1 MNKIDEMVKL
11 VKSKINEVDELSEQL
26 ADKRSALTDAI
37 NVVNSL
43 LTRYTGCD
51 DMYSLDCLPDYSDT
65 EIREYIHTS
74 DNWLGKLMSSAIEAI
89 AKLNAEQNEINEK
102 LNDLV
107 LTFSNTTITGYTTT
121 SSDDVTIVHNT
132 QFGDLI
138 NIDWIQF
145 IPPGK
150 YFVTN
155 TGDILFKCNDEYT
168 PVISTKTVWGSEI
181 VSINNRIIEK
191 VPIIVEAFFPQY
203 RNKPFTVGF
212 KDGNNGNLKK
222 DNIIVHVIEY

>member
-26 ADKRSALTDAI
+26 GQKRSALTDAVD
-37 NVVNSL
+37 VVNSL
-43 LTRYTGCD
+43 LTKFTGCD

-74 DNWLGKLMSSAIEAI
+74 DNWLGKLMSAAIEAI

-107 LTFSNTTITGYTTT
+107 LTFSNSTAGYTTT
-121 SSDDVTIVHNT
+121 TDNVMIVHNT

-138 NIDWIQF
+138 DIDWIQF
-145 IPPGK
+145 VPAGK

-155 TGDILFKCNDEYT
+155 TGDILFKSNDEYT

-181 VSINNRIIEK
+181 VSMNNRIIEK

>member
-1 MNKIDEMVKL
+1 MNKIDEMVKI

-26 ADKRSALTDAI
+26 GQKRSALTDAVD
-37 NVVNSL
+37 VVNSL
-43 LTRYTGCD
+43 LTKFTGCD

-74 DNWLGKLMSSAIEAI
+74 DNWLGKLMSAAIEAI

-107 LTFSNTTITGYTTT
+107 LTFSNSTAGYTTT
-121 SSDDVTIVHNT
+121 TDNVMIVHNT

-138 NIDWIQF
+138 DIDWIQF
-145 IPPGK
+145 VPAGK

-155 TGDILFKCNDEYT
+155 TGDILFKSNDEYT

-181 VSINNRIIEK
+181 VSMNNRIIEK

>member
-1 MNKIDEMVKL
+1 MVKI

-26 ADKRSALTDAI
+26 GQKRSALTDAVD
-37 NVVNSL
+37 VVNSL
-43 LTRYTGCD
+43 LTKFTGCD

-74 DNWLGKLMSSAIEAI
+74 DNWLGKLMSAAIEAI

-107 LTFSNTTITGYTTT
+107 LTFSNSTAGYTTT
-121 SSDDVTIVHNT
+121 TDNVMIVHNT

-138 NIDWIQF
+138 DIDWIQF
-145 IPPGK
+145 VPAGK

-155 TGDILFKCNDEYT
+155 TGDILFKSNDEYT

-181 VSINNRIIEK
+181 VSMNNRIIEK

>member
-1 MNKIDEMVKL
+1 MNKIDEMVKI

-26 ADKRSALTDAI
+26 GQKRSALTDAVD
-37 NVVNSL
+37 VVNSL
-43 LTRYTGCD
+43 LTKFTGCD

-74 DNWLGKLMSSAIEAI
+74 DNWLGKLMSAAIEAI
-89 AKLNAEQNEINEK
+89 AMLNAEQNEINEK

-107 LTFSNTTITGYTTT
+107 LTFSNSTAGYTTT
-121 SSDDVTIVHNT
+121 TDNVMIVHNT

-138 NIDWIQF
+138 DIDWIQF
-145 IPPGK
+145 VPAGK

-155 TGDILFKCNDEYT
+155 TGDILFKSNDEYT

-181 VSINNRIIEK
+181 VSMNNRIIEK